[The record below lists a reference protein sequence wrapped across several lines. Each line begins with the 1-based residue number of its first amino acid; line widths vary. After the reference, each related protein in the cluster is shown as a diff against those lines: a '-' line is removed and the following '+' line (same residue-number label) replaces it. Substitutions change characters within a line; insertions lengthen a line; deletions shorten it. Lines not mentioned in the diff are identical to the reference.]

1 MGVIKPIDV
10 GQLLFAIAMGVFGIQ
25 YLHYGKY
32 VGGLPPVPPW
42 APGGATGAYL
52 VGVALIVT
60 AVSLAIRKKAELSA
74 LVIGGLFL
82 FCVIFLHLQHFGE
95 VVHDGIGRT
104 RAFRAFCAGGCSVRP
119 GGSVTGRRSR
129 PVRGRG
135 QARPDGPAGPWSI
148 NSDFRLA
155 ALPVR
160 HVFGDL
166 GARMASSARVL
177 DLFHRTGMIVAGLA
191 IAVNTLGSVAA
202 AGLALMF
209 GLWVL
214 VLHGPRVIAHP
225 HNGDEWSSLFVALAF
240 LRGVTDPLR
249 RTGSNWKLAE
259 TRRSLVVYLLR
270 EDGCRRVPGQVD
282 FG

>member
-1 MGVIKPIDV
+1 MDRGMGVIKPIDV

-104 RAFRAFCAGGCSVRP
+104 RAFEPFALAGAAFALAGVLP
-119 GGSVTGRRSR
+119 GGEVARSADGGKLVLIGRLVLGVSIVIFGWQHFLYATFLVTL
-129 PVRGRG
+129 V
-135 QARPDGPAGPWSI
+135 PAW
-148 NSDFRLA
+148 
-155 ALPVR
+155 LPA
-160 HVFGDL
+160 HAFWIYFTG
-166 GARMASSARVL
+166 
-177 DLFHRTGMIVAGLA
+177 TGMIVAGLA

-240 LRGVTDPLR
+240 CGASLILCGALAA
-249 RTGSNWKLAE
+249 TGNWPK
-259 TRRSLVVYLLR
+259 
-270 EDGCRRVPGQVD
+270 RVAA
-282 FG
+282 